1 MREIVRGGLD
11 LALPPHCPACTEPG
25 AELCEICRRQ
35 FVCVPRSG
43 CVRCGAP
50 VAPNGRCLASHRP
63 LQGLR
68 QLVAPY
74 RFVGT
79 AGRLVRRFKL
89 DADASAGHWLRRA
102 MADAWRQCG
111 RTVRPVVVAVPLHRL
126 RRRRRGFDQ
135 ARWLAAG
142 IASRLKLRL
151 ALPTL
156 VRSRA
161 TAPQGGARVC
171 SRTQNVRGA
180 FVVRRPA
187 QICDRDVLLVDD
199 VFTSGATARA
209 CAERLTGAGARSVS
223 VLVACRS

>member
-11 LALPPHCPACTEPG
+11 LALPPHCPACIEPG

-126 RRRRRGFDQ
+126 ASPSAAVSIRRCWLAAGHRDAAEASFGTAERWFGRARRRRREVLG
-135 ARWLAAG
+135 
-142 IASRLKLRL
+142 S
-151 ALPTL
+151 
-156 VRSRA
+156 
-161 TAPQGGARVC
+161 ARVP
-171 SRTQNVRGA
+171 RTYAGA
-180 FVVRRPA
+180 FVGPS
-187 QICDRDVLLVDD
+187 
-199 VFTSGATARA
+199 SGAESATAMCCWWTTCSPVGRPLA
-209 CAERLTGAGARSVS
+209 HAQSG
-223 VLVACRS
+223 